1 MRDPIRDE
9 YMALVAQ
16 SARAVVKE
24 RQRAVGST
32 YQGYNERSLNTAIGM
47 AESAGYGKEARA
59 LTRQVL
65 REAPVTRLAPGTA
78 FVRSRT
84 RAARAKGHRGL
95 PVHNPAGGEAIT
107 IRGPKNLAA
116 IIHPWD
122 GYHTIFGQF
131 AGVGGEWQTSRVK
144 KAKKYGSLAAAQ
156 KAAKRYFDD
165 RAKFDARY
173 TSRRA
178 NPDTGGK
185 ATLYVKG
192 TLGISKVEGR
202 LESVDEHAIHF
213 VPKGGRKARWYAG
226 YYYPF
231 MMVVKGWG
239 LPAPDSPWQ
248 ADVDSSTP
256 GVTIR
261 RGQYRGHDPRW
272 VSDFMQG
279 PGRGLRPEVL
289 FQDGKLVKGAA

>member
-24 RQRAVGST
+24 RQRAAGST

-65 REAPVTRLAPGTA
+65 REAPATRLAPGTA

-84 RAARAKGHRGL
+84 RAARARGHRGL
-95 PVHNPAGGEAIT
+95 PVHNPAGGAIT
-107 IRGPKNLAA
+107 IRGPGNLAVV
-116 IIHPWD
+116 IHPWD
-122 GYHTIFGQF
+122 DYDTFFGQF
-131 AGVGGEWQTSRVK
+131 SGGEWQTSRVK
-144 KAKKYGSLAAAQ
+144 KSKKYGSLASAQ
-156 KAAKRYFDD
+156 KAADRYFAD
-165 RAKFDARY
+165 REKFNARY
-173 TSRRA
+173 SRRA

-213 VPKGGRKARWYAG
+213 VPKGGRKARWYAA

-239 LPAPDSPWQ
+239 HPAPDSPWQ
-248 ADVDSSTP
+248 AADSSTP
-256 GVTIR
+256 GVTVR

-279 PGRGLRPEVL
+279 AGHKLRPEVL
-289 FQDGKLVKGAA
+289 FQDGRLVKGAA